1 MSKHISRRHFLM
13 SSGVA
18 LLVPMGLAMVANR
31 VQAAELPHLEETDP
45 TAAALGYKHD
55 SSKVDAAKYPAH
67 KPAQIC
73 GGCSLVQGT
82 DAEAWR
88 PCGIFPGKAV
98 ANKGWCAA
106 FAAKPA

>member
-1 MSKHISRRHFLM
+1 MNKQISRRHFLM
-13 SSGVA
+13 RTGA
-18 LLVPMGLAMVANR
+18 MMLVPMGLAVVAHR

-55 SSKVDAAKYPAH
+55 TSKVDAAKYPNH
-67 KPAQIC
+67 KPAQVC
-73 GGCSLVQGT
+73 MGCSLVQGT

-98 ANKGWCAA
+98 ASKGWCAA